1 MDPARPWVS
10 AQAQPIPLLP
20 HHSSGQN
27 WEGQNANETSQALLF
42 CSTSHPPIPLHAGEL
57 GAMQA
62 DIDYE
67 ALIKAVDEMEPTQF
81 ASVDMDKLVAQYTR
95 SG

>member
-1 MDPARPWVS
+1 MRATMLMPQNCPGQIGKGEVAKCAVQGP
-10 AQAQPIPLLP
+10 PLLL
-20 HHSSGQN
+20 HQ
-27 WEGQNANETSQALLF
+27 LLVY
-42 CSTSHPPIPLHAGEL
+42 PLHSGEL
-57 GAMQA
+57 GATQA

-95 SG
+95 AR